1 MCSCVVYPRQGL
13 GAGDEGGGEEE
24 EARQEWDQGWA
35 VDWGHLKSNL
45 GSPSD
50 LEKTT
55 KLILRAFQILD
66 LEIWFGG
73 ESENFV

>member
-1 MCSCVVYPRQGL
+1 MEKTPDPNMNVRYPSQGL
-13 GAGDEGGGEEE
+13 GACNEGGGEEE
-24 EARQEWDQGWA
+24 EARQERDQGWA

-55 KLILRAFQILD
+55 KLISRAFQILH
-66 LEIWFGG
+66 LEI
-73 ESENFV
+73 